1 MINIYLLNSE
11 RAADAW
17 SQTGSL
23 VRQCIAMGL
32 HVDPVSLDPKVS
44 IRDAEVRRR
53 IWWTVAGLDALLCLS
68 FGRPSVINFYKTN
81 LPQDREDET
90 LSDAA
95 GTANMTLPPS
105 NVLNNETTEMTYH
118 TAYFQLAIPSYE
130 LLDRLFHVDRKYSRS
145 AIYGWFR
152 PAPEAYAPKN
162 VEDDEGHTY
171 EGALRLARDITTWY
185 SHLPRGMR
193 FDVEEDTEEMMK
205 NHSVRRINQILALC
219 VKTFMIV
226 YVLASGRL
234 QLADVRMV
242 LHRPYLRADPLA
254 YPESADMCFKAAH
267 MLLRAYTV
275 GSRAKATIF
284 WSWWTM
290 SYRAFHAGAVCA
302 FLAIRQPHTE
312 RAKQC
317 LVSRCARSS

>member
-1 MINIYLLNSE
+1 
-11 RAADAW
+11 
-17 SQTGSL
+17 
-23 VRQCIAMGL
+23 MGL
-32 HVDPVSLDPKVS
+32 HVDPVSLDPKIS

-90 LSDAA
+90 LSDAP

-162 VEDDEGHTY
+162 LEDDEGHTY
-171 EGALRLARDITTWY
+171 DGALRLAKDILIWY

-193 FDVEEDTEEMMK
+193 FDVDEDTAEAIRK
-205 NHSVRRINQILALC
+205 HSVRRINQILALC

-226 YVLASGRL
+226 YVMASWLLPVVLMSGWSCTGRICVRIRWHIPNPPTFASRLLICCSRRIRSARTRKPQSSGRGGL
-234 QLADVRMV
+234 CRTG
-242 LHRPYLRADPLA
+242 R
-254 YPESADMCFKAAH
+254 S
-267 MLLRAYTV
+267 T
-275 GSRAKATIF
+275 
-284 WSWWTM
+284 
-290 SYRAFHAGAVCA
+290 
-302 FLAIRQPHTE
+302 
-312 RAKQC
+312 
-317 LVSRCARSS
+317 LVPCARSWQSVSLTLSEPSSVL